1 LAQLAQSL
9 TPTPAPAPRLPPPVA
24 GPPPRP
30 APPPDRR
37 PGGKPQVLPG
47 NLFGSL
53 LEAVPDALVI
63 IDQTGAIVLV
73 NSQTEQICGYR
84 REALLGRPVEVLIP
98 ERFRVGHV
106 AQREAYFRAPRTRP
120 MGQERRLFGRRKDGH
135 EFPVEISLSPMKT
148 ADGLLVIGTVR

>member
-1 LAQLAQSL
+1 IDVNRRPGEELDPSPEEAEAILAQLAQSL

-73 NSQTEQICGYR
+73 NSQTEQIFGYR
-84 REALLGRPVEVLIP
+84 REELLGRLVEVLIP

-135 EFPVEISLSPMKT
+135 E
-148 ADGLLVIGTVR
+148 